1 MQQSLILGLDCPHL
15 VYQRTST
22 LMFKILVIDDD
33 VAILELL
40 KRTLKKQGY
49 DVSVANN
56 GEEGIEQA
64 KQLRPALIICDWIM
78 PKLTGIEVCRQ
89 VKATS
94 ELSTTQF
101 FLLTSLGSVSDRVTG
116 LDAGAD
122 DFISKPIEM
131 NELYARVRAGLR
143 LHQLSQD
150 LQTQK
155 QRIEAELAEAAEYVR
170 SLLPEPLTEPIKI
183 DAKFIPSRQLGG
195 DSFDYSWLDS
205 DHLSIYLLDTSG
217 HGLRAALPSVS
228 VLNLL
233 RSRAIPNIDYYQP
246 SNVLKALNTTFQMTY
261 KNDKYFTIWYGVY
274 QLSTRQLLYSSAG
287 HPPAILLTGK
297 DEKNIKIERLK
308 TRGMPV
314 GMFLEAEYMDAIH
327 EIEELSNLYIF
338 SDGVYEINQP
348 DNTMLGLEGFI
359 SILTEYNHLQD
370 NTLEEV
376 LNTIKRINSYNP
388 FDDDFS
394 LLKVSFS

>member
-297 DEKNIKIERLK
+297 DEKDMKIERLK

>member
-1 MQQSLILGLDCPHL
+1 
-15 VYQRTST
+15 
-22 LMFKILVIDDD
+22 MFKILVIDDD

-49 DVSVANN
+49 DVSVASN

-78 PKLTGIEVCRQ
+78 PRLTGIEVCRQ
-89 VKATS
+89 VKATP

-143 LHQLSQD
+143 LHQLNQD

-170 SLLPEPLTEPIKI
+170 SLLPEPLTEPVNIET
-183 DAKFIPSRQLGG
+183 KFIPSRQLGG
-195 DSFDYSWLDS
+195 DCFDYSWLDP

-233 RSRAIPNIDYYQP
+233 RSRSIPNINYYQP
-246 SNVLKALNTTFQMTY
+246 SNVLKALNITFQMTY
-261 KNDKYFTIWYGVY
+261 QNDKYFTIWYGVY
-274 QLSTRQLLYSSAG
+274 NRATRELIYASAG
-287 HPPAILLTGK
+287 HPPAIMLTGDHPNNLK
-297 DEKNIKIERLK
+297 VERLK

-314 GMFLEAEYMDAIH
+314 GMFIEAEYSDATHI
-327 EIEELSNLYIF
+327 IEKYSNLYIF
-338 SDGVYEINQP
+338 SDGVYEIQQP
-348 DNTMLGLEGFI
+348 DNNILGLDALVE
-359 SILTEYNHLQD
+359 ILIKYNHLGSVG
-370 NTLEEV
+370 LEEIV
-376 LNTIKRINSYNP
+376 QVIKKANSGNP

-394 LLKVSFS
+394 LMKVCFD

>member
-1 MQQSLILGLDCPHL
+1 
-15 VYQRTST
+15 
-22 LMFKILVIDDD
+22 MFKILVIDDD

-297 DEKNIKIERLK
+297 DEKDIKIERLK